1 MKKRVSLLMALLA
14 LILPALAE
22 GEDWY
27 LSTST
32 ELAQRVG
39 ELARDDA
46 FTEMNISREF
56 SCMEPARAA
65 DYSTLKSAYRV
76 QLPDEAGMRVLTK
89 MMYGGDISETAC
101 EYVVS
106 GFANAFVNQYIAMEG
121 AEVLAASTLLTY
133 ARTYEMPEDFENVL
147 YVLEF
152 EGAVIGVT
160 FTGTGDTTITA
171 TAKPFLSSG
180 EVTIDGVLQ
189 GISEGEIPVAAEK
202 IF

>member
-1 MKKRVSLLMALLA
+1 MKKWTALLLA
-14 LILPALAE
+14 MLVLILPVLAE

-27 LSTST
+27 LSVST
-32 ELAQRVG
+32 DLAQRVG
-39 ELARDDA
+39 ELARDEA
-46 FTEMNISREF
+46 FIKMNISREF
-56 SCMEPARAA
+56 PCMEPARTA
-65 DYSTLKSAYRV
+65 DYSAPKSAYRLE
-76 QLPDEAGMRVLTK
+76 LPDAAGMRVLIK
-89 MMYGGDISETAC
+89 MMYGGDISDTAC

-106 GFANAFVNQYIAMEG
+106 GFANAFVNQFIAAEG
-121 AEVLAASTLLTY
+121 AEVLAASTMLTY

-160 FTGTGDTTITA
+160 FTGGGDTTITA

-189 GISEGEIPVAAEK
+189 GISESEIPVAAEK
-202 IF
+202 VL